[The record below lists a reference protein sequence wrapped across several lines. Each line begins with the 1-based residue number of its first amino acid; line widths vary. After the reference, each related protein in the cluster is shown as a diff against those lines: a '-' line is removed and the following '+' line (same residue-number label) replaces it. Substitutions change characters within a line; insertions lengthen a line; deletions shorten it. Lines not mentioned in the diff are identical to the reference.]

1 MLYWRKSVC
10 LGLDALNKNDRR
22 VVAQGS
28 DIKVMKHEVFIIVSN
43 NTKFPLYEVA
53 QMNQTSLLPI

>member
-1 MLYWRKSVC
+1 MLYWRISAC
-10 LGLDALNKNDRR
+10 LGLDALNKNNRR

-53 QMNQTSLLPI
+53 QMN